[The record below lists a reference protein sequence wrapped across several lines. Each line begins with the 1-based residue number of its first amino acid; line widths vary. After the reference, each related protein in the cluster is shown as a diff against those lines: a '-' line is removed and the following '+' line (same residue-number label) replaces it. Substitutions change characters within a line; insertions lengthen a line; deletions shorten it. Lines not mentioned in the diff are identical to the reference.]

1 MKKKLRSLL
10 RIVFGRTAFMLLFIM
25 LQLAFFFGIVH
36 WISSEYSL
44 ISYAGLH
51 LLGTLTCI
59 YIYNKPENPSFK
71 LSWIIPVL
79 AFPVFGTLLYLYV
92 ELEISGRIISK
103 RANRLVKES
112 RIYLQQDQKVLSHL
126 EDEDDRLSGLVNYVG
141 EFGGF
146 PVYEN
151 YTAEYFPSG
160 EQKFERL
167 KEELEKARKFIF
179 MEYFIVEH
187 GVMWDTILEILER
200 KAKEGVEVRFMYDGM
215 CSIALLPYHYPK
227 MLEAKG
233 IHCHAFA
240 PIKPALSTYQN
251 NRDHR
256 KIVVIDGHTAFTGGV
271 NLADEYINVK
281 ERFGYWKDVAV
292 MIKGEA
298 VKNFTIMFLEMWNI
312 WEKTPLDYEKY
323 LSHDLPQQIEGR
335 RSEGFVL
342 PYGDSPLDH
351 EPVGKMVYLDI
362 LNTAKKYVHIMTPYL
377 ILDDETINALRYA
390 AKRGVDVKIIMPD
403 IPDKKYAFL
412 LAHTYYLE
420 LMDAGVQIYQFR
432 PGFVHAKVFT
442 SDDTKA
448 VVGSINL
455 DFRSLY
461 HHFECAAFMYKNQV
475 VGDIENDFQ
484 STLEKCRRI
493 GREEI
498 LHAPL
503 WEKLAGT
510 ILKLIAPMM

>member
-112 RIYLQQDQKVLSHL
+112 RIYLQQDQKALSHL
-126 EDEDDRLSGLVNYVG
+126 ENEDDRLSGLVNYVG

-146 PVYEN
+146 PIYEN

-200 KAKEGVEVRFMYDGM
+200 KSKEGVEVRFMYDGM

-227 MLEAKG
+227 ELEAKG

-281 ERFGYWKDVAV
+281 ERFGYWKDCGIRLDGPGAWGLTREFLH
-292 MIKGEA
+292 MWQRNGGQLMQERDYYRPHDHREA
-298 VKNFTIMFLEMWNI
+298 AGFCQPFVDGPDNNPISTAEDVFLHLINNA
-312 WEKTPLDYEKY
+312 
-323 LSHDLPQQIEGR
+323 R
-335 RSEGFVL
+335 RS
-342 PYGDSPLDH
+342 
-351 EPVGKMVYLDI
+351 
-362 LNTAKKYVHIMTPYL
+362 VHITTPYL
-377 ILDDETINALRYA
+377 AIDEPMRQALCSA
-390 AKRGVDVKIIMPD
+390 GDSGVDVRLLLPG
-403 IPDKKYAFL
+403 IPDHKFAYLAAQSHYGELLVHHVKIYIYEPGLLHGKTVLSDGEAAF
-412 LAHTYYLE
+412 
-420 LMDAGVQIYQFR
+420 
-432 PGFVHAKVFT
+432 
-442 SDDTKA
+442 
-448 VVGSINL
+448 VGSVNM
-455 DFRSLY
+455 DYRSFQL
-461 HHFECAAFMYKNQV
+461 HFECGTVLYGVPAIEGLAE
-475 VGDIENDFQ
+475 DIQRITDCSRRVTYQEWKSRPWYRKLL
-484 STLEKCRRI
+484 STLLRLFEM
-493 GREEI
+493 
-498 LHAPL
+498 
-503 WEKLAGT
+503 W
-510 ILKLIAPMM
+510 M

>member
-1 MKKKLRSLL
+1 MKKKLRGLL
-10 RIVFGRTAFMLLFIM
+10 RIVFGRTAFMLLFLI
-25 LQLAFFFGIVH
+25 LQLAFFFGIIR
-36 WISSEYSL
+36 WLSEYSL
-44 ISYAGLH
+44 IFYAGVH
-51 LLGTLTCI
+51 FLGALTCI

-71 LSWIIPVL
+71 LSWMIPVL
-79 AFPVFGTLLYLYV
+79 AVPIFGTLLYLYV

-103 RANRLVKES
+103 RANQLIKES
-112 RIYLQQDQKVLSHL
+112 KAYLKQDEEVFAHL
-126 EDEDDRLSGLVNYVG
+126 NQDEERMGGLAHYV
-141 EFGGF
+141 EQFGGF

-151 YTAEYFPSG
+151 FTAEYFSSG
-160 EQKFERL
+160 EEKFERL
-167 KEELEKARKFIF
+167 KEELEKAEKFIF

-187 GVMWDTILEILER
+187 GVMWDSILEILER

-215 CSIALLPYHYPK
+215 CSIALLPYHYPRE
-227 MLEAKG
+227 LEAKG

-256 KIVVIDGHTAFTGGV
+256 KIVVIDGQTAFTGGV
-271 NLADEYINVK
+271 NLADEYINVR

-292 MIKGEA
+292 MMKGEC
-298 VKNFTIMFLEMWNI
+298 VKNFTIMFLQMWNI
-312 WEKTPLDYEKY
+312 WERVPLDYEKY
-323 LSHDLPQQIEGR
+323 VSKTLPQLSKERDCG
-335 RSEGFVL
+335 GFAL

-351 EPVGKMVYLDI
+351 EAVGKMVYLDI
-362 LNTAKKYVHIMTPYL
+362 LHTAEKYVHIMTPYL
-377 ILDDETINALRYA
+377 ILDDETINALCYA

-420 LMDAGVQIYQFR
+420 LMQAGVEIYQFK

-442 SDDTKA
+442 SDGTKA

-461 HHFECAAFMYKNQV
+461 HHFECAVLMYKNQV
-475 VGDIENDFQ
+475 VMDVETDFQ
-484 STLEKCRRI
+484 QTLTQCRQI
-493 GREEI
+493 FPEEI
-498 LHAPL
+498 QQAPF
-503 WEKLAGT
+503 WKKAAGT